1 MPTEGIS
8 RTCSPERRHVR
19 QFLEVLS
26 CGKRRVRWRPIRTY
40 FHVSLT
46 ASLWKKLS
54 LIELSIETASL
65 DKFFVP
71 AALHYAAVID
81 NQDLVRFSDGR

>member
-1 MPTEGIS
+1 
-8 RTCSPERRHVR
+8 
-19 QFLEVLS
+19 
-26 CGKRRVRWRPIRTY
+26 
-40 FHVSLT
+40 
-46 ASLWKKLS
+46 LWKKLS